1 MNLLTGSS
9 LTKNRIQKMGLLVKT
24 LLFFFLFS
32 VLVLPKAFAAGV
44 DSFTITPQA
53 AATSLD
59 LTTNQSNLPVA
70 AITLGSSGTKGQP
83 KNYEFRVQSQYGG
96 LRNTN
101 AVTKGATTTASTIP
115 YTVTY
120 GVTTTVPASQNTLT
134 INSTATQVLFSYTD
148 GSNNNVTVTGNIR
161 FSINGA
167 AAANLFSGT
176 YTDTLTLNWYNISGA
191 STITKTLTITSAV
204 VADTI
209 TLTVTPT
216 ASASNLP
223 LSVSQSNLNVGTVS
237 ITANCQNG
245 YVLQLASAYSSQ
257 LRNTQYAAAP
267 AANEKIDYTM
277 TFNGTSVSPTT
288 TPVTVASSSSATLLT
303 TTTQIGN
310 VNISYT
316 GVSASVWKAG
326 TYQDYLTF
334 TLTSQ

>member
-1 MNLLTGSS
+1 MSNL
-9 LTKNRIQKMGLLVKT
+9 
-24 LLFFFLFS
+24 
-32 VLVLPKAFAAGV
+32 FAAGV
-44 DSFTITPQA
+44 DSFTMTPQA
-53 AATSLD
+53 AATTVD

-83 KNYEFRVQSQYGG
+83 KNYEMRVQSQYGG

-101 AVTKGATTTASTIP
+101 AVTKGASSTAATIP
-115 YTVTY
+115 YTLTY
-120 GVTTTVPASQNTLT
+120 GVTATSPATQNTLT
-134 INSTATQVLFSYTD
+134 VNSTATQVLFTYTD
-148 GSNNNVTVTGNIR
+148 GSNNNVTVTGNIQL
-161 FSINGA
+161 SLNGTA
-167 AAANLFSGT
+167 AAALFSGT
-176 YTDTLTLNWYNISGA
+176 YTDTLTLNWYSLSGA
-191 STITKTLTITSAV
+191 TTITKTLTITSAV

-209 TLTVTPT
+209 TLVVTPT

-245 YVLQLASAYSSQ
+245 YVLQLASAYSRQ
-257 LRNTQYAAAP
+257 LRNTQYAASP

-303 TTTQIGN
+303 ATTQIGN
-310 VNISYT
+310 VNISYI